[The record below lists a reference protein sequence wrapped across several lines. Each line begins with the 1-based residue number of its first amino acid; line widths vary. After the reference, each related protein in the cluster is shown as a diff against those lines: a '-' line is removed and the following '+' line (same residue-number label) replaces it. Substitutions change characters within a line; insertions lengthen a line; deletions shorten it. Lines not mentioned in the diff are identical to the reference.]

1 MARREKEIKRGFIPS
16 KRRRGNVSVQERLSV
31 LDRAERHAVLA
42 TDSSGQPYTS
52 LITYAL
58 LPGFKGVVFATPKV
72 TFKYKNILDNHRVAL
87 LIDNR
92 SNREE
97 GLMEAE
103 AITIV
108 GTARPIRRGKKWEEL
123 AKILI
128 RKHPNLSKF
137 VRSPSTVL
145 VLIEATRC
153 FHVGQFQTVSE
164 WDVNPKA
171 KDV

>member
-16 KRRRGNVSVQERLSV
+16 KRRRGNVSVPERLSV

-42 TDSSGQPYTS
+42 TDSNGQPYTS

-58 LPGFKGVVFATPKV
+58 LPGLKGVVFATPRI
-72 TFKYKNILDNHRVAL
+72 TFKYKNILENRRVAL

-97 GLMEAE
+97 GLMKAE

-145 VLIEATRC
+145 VLIEAIRC
-153 FHVGQFQTVSE
+153 FHVSRFQTVSQ
-164 WDVNPKA
+164 WDVSSSIN
-171 KDV
+171 